1 MPTVADELQP
11 TALILRAAA
20 FAAAKHRDQRR
31 KGVEATPYVNHCISV
46 AAILSE
52 EGGVSDP
59 VVLAAALLHD
69 TMEDTQTTRRELDES
84 FGAEVAA
91 IVAEVTDDKTLAKA
105 TRKERQVQHAAHLSD
120 GAKLV
125 KLADKIS
132 NVRDVA
138 SSPPA
143 DWPLER
149 RREYFE
155 WAKRVVDGLGAVN
168 GPLQAA
174 FARQYQQRP

>member
-1 MPTVADELQP
+1 
-11 TALILRAAA
+11 
-20 FAAAKHRDQRR
+20 
-31 KGVEATPYVNHCISV
+31 
-46 AAILSE
+46 
-52 EGGVSDP
+52 
-59 VVLAAALLHD
+59 
-69 TMEDTQTTRRELDES
+69 MEDTQTTRRELDES

-91 IVAEVTDDKTLAKA
+91 IVAEVTDDKTLTKA
-105 TRKERQVQHAAHLSD
+105 TRKERQIQHAAHLSD

-168 GPLQAA
+168 GPLQAE